1 MCAYLED
8 LKESVKEHHPELE
21 ILISEDVMI
30 NRYMMKTVQEDQTAL
45 KYELVEKLVVSMKKQ
60 IKTLLKS
67 ESQHTKY

>member
-1 MCAYLED
+1 MRAYLEAVN
-8 LKESVKEHHPELE
+8 ESVNENHPELE
-21 ILISEDVMI
+21 ILISEDGMI
-30 NRYMMKTVQEDQTAL
+30 DKCMMKALQEDQTTL